1 MGFLSDTWGALSG
14 STRAEGAQRS
24 GEAERAGIQEGQ
36 DYLMERDELGN
47 RVGDQALTGLSDYYQ
62 GDQQGTI
69 DRAMNS
75 PLYAQMMQAKEDA
88 GEQTM
93 RNASATGSL
102 RGGNVQ
108 SDMYKNNLRFDKEAL
123 TTTVDQQLE
132 GLGNLTGQ
140 RDRQT
145 GNIAQL
151 YGDKGRSFANQYATE
166 ASAKGDLLS
175 NGLQIAGTVGSFF
188 SDPRLKESIEF
199 VDEINGHN
207 IYRWKWNDFAKKLGL
222 EGDEVGVLAHEV
234 PIEATGQS
242 EGFLTVD
249 YEALGLNHHVLNS
262 LEMN

>member
-14 STRAEGAQRS
+14 SNRAEGAQRS
-24 GEAERAGIQEGQ
+24 GEAERAGIQEGM
-36 DYLMERDELGN
+36 DYLKGRDELGN
-47 RVGDQALTGLSDYYQ
+47 EIGDQALTGLSDYYQ

-93 RNASATGSL
+93 RNASATGGL

-132 GLGNLTGQ
+132 GLGGLTGQ
-140 RDRQT
+140 RDRNT

-151 YGDKGRSFANQYATE
+151 LR
-166 ASAKGDLLS
+166 L
-175 NGLQIAGTVGSFF
+175 
-188 SDPRLKESIEF
+188 RLKATCSATVYKLPALSARSSQIH
-199 VDEINGHN
+199 DL
-207 IYRWKWNDFAKKLGL
+207 KKPSSTS
-222 EGDEVGVLAHEV
+222 VR
-234 PIEATGQS
+234 
-242 EGFLTVD
+242 
-249 YEALGLNHHVLNS
+249 
-262 LEMN
+262 